1 MINSDIFKN
10 KIRYL
15 TNEEGQTTDVL
26 IPLTLWEDILK
37 NLDVEMNPLDESK
50 TQLIADFKES
60 LIDAKQG
67 DTFPLEELWEDDE
80 I

>member
-1 MINSDIFKN
+1 MINSNIFKN

-37 NLDVEMNPLDESK
+37 NLNVEINPLDESK

-60 LIDAKQG
+60 LIEAKQG